1 MGTMTLDE
9 MKEELYLLCDSR
21 DEVRFDDDG
30 EGEAKLLRF
39 LNWSY
44 LRVQLPSTFEHVE
57 RFTSATVTLATD
69 DYQYDVDST
78 IWAID
83 HIRYN
88 DREKRLNPMSL
99 AQLSNITRQ
108 SGPPNRFARMG
119 TTLLL
124 DTTPTSTE
132 NGHTL
137 TVYGWMQPEALNA
150 SGAASELNPVWD
162 EVIVVGAAWRA
173 WRTFGDLARAD
184 VFREEYA
191 ALSNDNRSV
200 LNMEG
205 HIPGWRVEVGSR
217 VEYTR

>member
-21 DEVRFDDDG
+21 DEVRFDDG
-30 EGEAKLLRF
+30 STGEARLTRF

-57 RFTSATVTLATD
+57 RMTSAAITLATD
-69 DYQYDVDST
+69 DYEYAIDST

-88 DREKRLNPMSL
+88 NREKRLNPMSIS
-99 AQLSNITRQ
+99 QLSNITRHD
-108 SGPPNRFARMG
+108 GPPNRFARFG
-119 TTLLL
+119 TNLLL
-124 DTTPTSTE
+124 DTTPSSNE

-137 TVYGWMQPEALNA
+137 TVYGWMQPETLNT
-150 SGAASELNPVWD
+150 SSAASDLNTVWD
-162 EVIVVGAAWRA
+162 EVIVIGAGWRA

-191 ALSNDNRSV
+191 ALTNDNRSV

-217 VEYTR
+217 VEYNR